1 MIDHQID
8 RLRANNLNQDHFSY
22 DHAWG
27 SCMTIIEPIN
37 EAMIVEQFD
46 EWSFDVENWSIISD
60 FDNRFID
67 ITG

>member
-1 MIDHQID
+1 
-8 RLRANNLNQDHFSY
+8 
-22 DHAWG
+22 
-27 SCMTIIEPIN
+27 MTIIEPIN